1 MIESEKFEVKFME
14 NEELQ
19 QQEPMESTPR
29 PRWQVWLA
37 RIALIIFVAFLIM
50 YYSNIFRS

>member
-1 MIESEKFEVKFME
+1 ME
-14 NEELQ
+14 QEQLEQLEEDIHI
-19 QQEPMESTPR
+19 PR

-50 YYSNIFRS
+50 YYTNIFRS

>member
-1 MIESEKFEVKFME
+1 ME

-19 QQEPMESTPR
+19 QEQTEQELHIPR

-37 RIALIIFVAFLIM
+37 RIALVIFVGFLIM
-50 YYSNIFRS
+50 YYTNIFRS